1 MYYNNLKTVI
11 YLLLLLVIVPRV
23 VMAIEVHTRYATIIY
38 NEDSD
43 LDRFNEEIYLGKY
56 NFLLQQDGIQDVKD
70 EVRLKTDLIVD
81 RVKEIL
87 DMFPENIKFKIAV
100 CASNQDINKIHKLIY
115 GKPANLSAFYAP
127 DIDIVFFSAEDTEL
141 ATIAHEFA
149 HVIMHKYFQM
159 SPPVRIHELLSRYVA
174 THIKD

>member
-1 MYYNNLKTVI
+1 MCRNRLKTII
-11 YLLLLLVIVPRV
+11 YLLLLLVIVPRMG
-23 VMAIEVHTRYATIIY
+23 MAIEVHTRYATIIY

-56 NFLLQQDGIQDVKD
+56 NFLLQQDGIQDVTD

-87 DMFPENIKFKIAV
+87 DMFPENIRFKIAI
-100 CASNQDINKIHKLIY
+100 CASNQDIGKIHKLIY
-115 GKPANLSAFYAP
+115 GEPADISAFYAP
-127 DIDIVFFSAEDTEL
+127 DIDIVFFSAEDAEL

-159 SPPVRIHELLSRYVA
+159 SPPVKIHELLSRYVA